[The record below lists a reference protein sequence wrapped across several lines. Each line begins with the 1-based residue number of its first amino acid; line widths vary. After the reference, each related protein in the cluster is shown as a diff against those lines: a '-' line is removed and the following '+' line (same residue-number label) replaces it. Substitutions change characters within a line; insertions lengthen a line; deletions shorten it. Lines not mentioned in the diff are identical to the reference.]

1 MKFITPLA
9 CLTCLT
15 AGTLAAQDDRDFP
28 DPMPTRQVHLDF
40 HTSEQIEGIGEKF
53 DKAQFQA
60 ALQAGRLNQ
69 INVFAKG
76 HHSMSYYPTK
86 AGRQHPHLDFD
97 LLGAEIEA
105 CHEIGVKAP
114 IYFTV
119 GWSSN
124 DAENHPEWVNR
135 RPDGSFMA
143 FAEGGYDLY
152 ADPSDELPTYAWKFL
167 VPLGTYH
174 DTIIA
179 QVEEICT
186 AYDVDGFWFDIYH
199 MNEEGC
205 YNDLCIERMRA
216 EGIDPYDHPANVAW
230 FTEAIKGH
238 MQDLRDLIA
247 RYHPEATVYFNPASR
262 LNLEATI
269 AHQMYAKNTHQDL
282 EDLPTTWEGYDK
294 APLQAKYHSGRGYSI
309 TAMSGK
315 FHKAWGE
322 FGGFKHP
329 DAIKYEAASMIAYGA
344 SCNFGDQLHPSGEM
358 DMETYRRIGE
368 AYAYV
373 EQIEEYGPGG
383 LPFARLGLWF
393 DRNYEHAKAVNDLLL
408 EMHRDF
414 EIADTN
420 NYEKFE
426 LIVIPGKSVLSAAT
440 GARLDAYVAGGG
452 KIVVIGEGALV
463 ADDSTATAIDIG
475 AEVIGPSPY
484 DFDYT
489 VVTSEALMTDD
500 MIESPFL
507 NYDAALRVRPTGGE
521 VLARVHEP
529 FFNRTYGS
537 YSSHRETPYK
547 LEPADY
553 PAAVRN
559 GNVIFLAHPLDELY
573 EGHGVRLH
581 RDLLESA
588 IDILYP
594 DPILEVDGMPSTGRV
609 SLLQQGDD
617 DRYVV
622 HLLYGPPIQRG
633 EVQVLEDFPPV
644 PNATVRLRVPEAV
657 KSAYLIPGEQKVD
670 FAEVEDGVVE
680 VSVPEFTMHT
690 GVVFEY

>member
-199 MNEEGC
+199 MKEEGC

-238 MQDLRDLIA
+238 MQELRDLIA

-269 AHQMYAKNTHQDL
+269 SHEMFSKNTHQDL

-294 APLQAKYHSGRGYSI
+294 APLQAKFHSGRGYPI

-329 DAIKYEAASMIAYGA
+329 DAITYEAASMISYGA

-358 DMETYRRIGE
+358 DLETYRRIGE
-368 AYAYV
+368 AYQYV
-373 EQIEEYGPGG
+373 ERIEDYGPGG
-383 LPFARLGLWF
+383 LPYSKLGLSPS
-393 DRNYEHAKAVNDLLL
+393 R
-408 EMHRDF
+408 
-414 EIADTN
+414 
-420 NYEKFE
+420 
-426 LIVIPGKSVLSAAT
+426 
-440 GARLDAYVAGGG
+440 AR
-452 KIVVIGEGALV
+452 
-463 ADDSTATAIDIG
+463 
-475 AEVIGPSPY
+475 PSPRC
-484 DFDYT
+484 
-489 VVTSEALMTDD
+489 SRG
-500 MIESPFL
+500 S
-507 NYDAALRVRPTGGE
+507 R
-521 VLARVHEP
+521 ARA
-529 FFNRTYGS
+529 RWRGC
-537 YSSHRETPYK
+537 
-547 LEPADY
+547 
-553 PAAVRN
+553 
-559 GNVIFLAHPLDELY
+559 
-573 EGHGVRLH
+573 
-581 RDLLESA
+581 
-588 IDILYP
+588 
-594 DPILEVDGMPSTGRV
+594 GR
-609 SLLQQGDD
+609 
-617 DRYVV
+617 
-622 HLLYGPPIQRG
+622 
-633 EVQVLEDFPPV
+633 
-644 PNATVRLRVPEAV
+644 
-657 KSAYLIPGEQKVD
+657 
-670 FAEVEDGVVE
+670 
-680 VSVPEFTMHT
+680 
-690 GVVFEY
+690 